1 MPTVRFPD
9 SSPARRSRAVGFSLI
24 AKSRGFTLIEILVV
38 VVIVAVLA
46 VTLTLAIAGNGERR
60 LEGTAEQF
68 RALLAHACDEAEL
81 GGREIGVTL
90 GADGYA
96 FSRLDGSQWK
106 PFANGDAL
114 RTRRWP
120 GGLRVM
126 LERDGRPLDLG
137 GAGARLPQLVCFS
150 SRELTPLALT
160 LAIGDPTLRWR
171 VHGDMDGH
179 VDASRVEERR

>member
-38 VVIVAVLA
+38 VAIVAVLA

-106 PFANGDAL
+106 PFANGETL

-150 SRELTPLALT
+150 SRELTPFALT
-160 LAIGDPTLRWR
+160 LAIGDPPLRWR
-171 VHGDMDGH
+171 VHGDIDGR